1 MGINN
6 KYMGIHS
13 KKQTNPK
20 RLSAKGIPGMLF
32 NLFKTS
38 VGKKIIMSVT
48 GLCFCGFIVIHLF
61 GNLMIYGG
69 KNLFNTYVERLHS
82 LGALITVFEFI
93 LLALALLHVTAGAV
107 IFVQNIRARP
117 RRYFKNKRSGGRTA
131 GSATMPYTGM
141 IMALFII
148 FHLMDFHFA
157 PLEEKTVFDLMAHL
171 FSQAG
176 YVVAY
181 VIAVIAAALHISH
194 GFWSAFQ
201 TLGAHHPRYMPVVKG
216 IGLFLSLAVG
226 IGFGLIP
233 IFMSLSA

>member
-1 MGINN
+1 
-6 KYMGIHS
+6 
-13 KKQTNPK
+13 
-20 RLSAKGIPGMLF
+20 MLF
-32 NLFKTS
+32 NLFRTS
-38 VGKKIIMSVT
+38 VGKKIIMSAT
-48 GLCFCGFIVIHLF
+48 GLCFCGFIAIHLF

-69 KNLFNTYVERLHS
+69 KSLFNAYVKALHS

-107 IFVQNIRARP
+107 IFVQNLRARP
-117 RRYFKNKRSGGRTA
+117 RRYFKNKSSGGRTP
-131 GSATMPYTGM
+131 GSATMPYTGL

-157 PLEEKTVFDLMAHL
+157 PREGTTVFDIAAQV
-171 FSQAG
+171 FSRAG
-176 YVVAY
+176 YVIAY

-201 TLGAHHPRYMPVVKG
+201 TLGAHHPRYMPAIKG
-216 IGLFLSLAVG
+216 IGILFSLAVG

-233 IFMSLSA
+233 IFMSFSA